1 MPYLYPEINFVKD
14 FSLKLVVCLSKTLT
28 DWATKIS
35 CPLSFADTYSSA
47 IWIIEILVMM
57 RGLKFRF
64 YVAYILVC
72 TKQNVRID
80 WIEFC
85 TKKTY
90 AFNLNSKHCPLV
102 FSHLHPRRMLWLL
115 RNLRGNWTLNISR
128 NFLLK
133 IHILEKPSLWILCQ
147 ECKLKPVQCQTS
159 SYLLF
164 SSILWLL

>member
-1 MPYLYPEINFVKD
+1 M
-14 FSLKLVVCLSKTLT
+14 
-28 DWATKIS
+28 W
-35 CPLSFADTYSSA
+35 
-47 IWIIEILVMM
+47 
-57 RGLKFRF
+57 GLKFRF
-64 YVAYILVC
+64 IVVYILVC

-102 FSHLHPRRMLWLL
+102 FSYLRPISMLWLL

-147 ECKLKPVQCQTS
+147 ECKLKPVPNIILPPLQQSSVALVTPPGSFDCQQVYPPEVDKLDKTLTVKKPLQVFFSMGGATS
-159 SYLLF
+159 DR
-164 SSILWLL
+164 